1 MMASTRVLQLD
12 FRNAIKIGWRDRY
25 QHASPNSAFPE
36 SVVAGALGIQLGGAH
51 VYHGELI
58 TKPTIGD
65 PTRSVEAD
73 DILSSISMLYMT
85 TTISVFILSIIY
97 FILVIY

>member
-1 MMASTRVLQLD
+1 M
-12 FRNAIKIGWRDRY
+12 
-25 QHASPNSAFPE
+25 
-36 SVVAGALGIQLGGAH
+36 AGALGIQLGGAH